1 MGERNA
7 SSRIPRAMVLRAM
20 AIVSDADSEFGRWIR
35 EEPRTFTAIQKRL
48 AVMPELEGV
57 DWPRQPCGWLGE
69 VCEAA
74 GVTTAADQ
82 RKPKRPRRAAEP
94 INSEPSRPDG
104 GPIDAAR
111 SLAIALRVLL
121 AETGHASPGFLDDLA
136 AHGRCDLEVARRW
149 ASGRL
154 FRGRRL

>member
-1 MGERNA
+1 MGEKNA

-20 AIVSDADSEFGRWIR
+20 AIVSDAESEFGQWIR
-35 EEPRTFTAIQKRL
+35 QEPRTFTAIQKRL

-74 GVTTAADQ
+74 GVTVAADQ
-82 RKPKRPRRAAEP
+82 RKPKRPRRNPAPEP
-94 INSEPSRPDG
+94 PQSEG
-104 GPIDAAR
+104 GTLDVAR

-136 AHGRCDLEVARRW
+136 THGRCDLEAARRW